1 MSDPCYLF
9 NARSFIG
16 IKEVPGIKSAPFIQ
30 RLWDKVP
37 WLWNMHKD
45 DSTLAWCGAF
55 VAHCL
60 RLCGITPPKEWYR
73 AKSYM
78 EFGYKLS
85 RPIVGAIAVIK
96 NARGYHVGFVVGQTF
111 TGNILILGGNQND
124 MVKVS
129 AFKPDVIVAY
139 RWVPAV
145 TLPIWKPLPI
155 LSAELSGSEA

>member
-1 MSDPCYLF
+1 MSEPCHLF

-16 IKEVPGIKSAPFIQ
+16 IKEIPGIKSAPFIQ
-30 RLWDKVP
+30 KLWDRVP

-60 RLCGITPPKEWYR
+60 RMCGITPPKEWYR

-78 EFGYKLS
+78 VFGLRIDK
-85 RPIVGAIAVIK
+85 PVVGCIAVIK
-96 NARGYHVGFVVGQTF
+96 NARGYHVGFVVGQDYN
-111 TGNILILGGNQND
+111 GNILLLGGNQND
-124 MVKVS
+124 SVKVS
-129 AFKPDVIVAY
+129 AFKQSTFVAF
-139 RWVPAV
+139 RWVQSVP
-145 TLPIWKPLPI
+145 LPVWKPLPI